1 MKKRKQPKFKPGD
14 PVWVGI
20 DGIFVRPSKQRQP
33 IGYIVQVLPRGLV
46 RVELFPGVLDL
57 LPRRRVVIEMLNS
70 PPKKSS
76 PSPLDTPED
85 YVMLPRMVTSA
96 GSKNN

>member
-14 PVWVGI
+14 MVYAGSGPSGI
-20 DGIFVRPSKQRQP
+20 YKRRSPERVLLGQVVR
-33 IGYIVQVLPRGLV
+33 VLPRG
-46 RVELFPGVLDL
+46 
-57 LPRRRVVIEMLNS
+57 RVVIEMLL

-85 YVMLPRMVTSA
+85 YVMLGRMVTTTD
-96 GSKNN
+96 SKHNQATRTR

>member
-14 PVWVGI
+14 LVYAGSGPSGI
-20 DGIFVRPSKQRQP
+20 YKRRSPERVLLGHV
-33 IGYIVQVLPRGLV
+33 VQVLPRG
-46 RVELFPGVLDL
+46 
-57 LPRRRVVIEMLNS
+57 RVVIEMLNS

-85 YVMLPRMVTSA
+85 YVMLPGMAKQDNQKTT
-96 GSKNN
+96 